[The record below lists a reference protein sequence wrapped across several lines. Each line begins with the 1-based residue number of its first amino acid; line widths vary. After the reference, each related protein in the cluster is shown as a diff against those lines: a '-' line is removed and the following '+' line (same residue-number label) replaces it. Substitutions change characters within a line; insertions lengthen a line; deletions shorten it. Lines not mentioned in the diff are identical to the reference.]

1 MISEEL
7 LVLKQQIMQM
17 KAAVRDFLKKNPDLG
32 YVAVKEA
39 KRYL

>member
-1 MISEEL
+1 VKGIGWALRDISRFN
-7 LVLKQQIMQM
+7 
-17 KAAVRDFLKKNPDLG
+17 KAAVRDFLKKNPNLG